1 MNDLKLTRRAFA
13 RTAFGAAA
21 AAALTSGLPAF
32 AAGEAYPKTIR
43 IGSTAPGHLKFV
55 VFRNLGLLQKEFAAE
70 GIDVEF
76 LTFDG
81 GSAASVAL
89 GSGQLDFMYTGNN
102 PALRLA
108 ASGAD
113 VKAIGLSS
121 WVPQNDTTVIVPV
134 DSPAQTLQ
142 DLKGKRVAYL
152 VGTVRHS
159 VFSKALNSVGLST
172 ADVQSFNLGI
182 ENSGPAMSRGDL
194 DAIVESSGV
203 AQKLV
208 DAGAARVLFDA
219 SGNPEWSVPYIITAN
234 GDFVRKYPDVATR
247 LLEQDI
253 ELAKWVDAN
262 PEETIK
268 IFVAETGNSE
278 KSVRATYKDNVF
290 YQNPEITPAAVESL
304 KGEEEFMAENDLI
317 KGKVDYDTWI
327 DRSYYEAASKDLA
340 ATASTN

>member
-1 MNDLKLTRRAFA
+1 
-13 RTAFGAAA
+13 
-21 AAALTSGLPAF
+21 
-32 AAGEAYPKTIR
+32 
-43 IGSTAPGHLKFV
+43 
-55 VFRNLGLLQKEFAAE
+55 
-70 GIDVEF
+70 
-76 LTFDG
+76 
-81 GSAASVAL
+81 
-89 GSGQLDFMYTGNN
+89 MYTGNN

-121 WVPQNDTTVIVPV
+121 WVPQNDTMVIVPV
-134 DSPAQTLQ
+134 DSPAQSLQ

-159 VFSKALNSVGLST
+159 VFSKALNSVDLTT

-182 ENSGPAMSRGDL
+182 ENSGPAMSRGDI
-194 DAIVESSGV
+194 DAIVESSGT

-219 SGNPEWSVPYIITAN
+219 SGNPEWSVPYIITGN
-234 GDFVRKYPDVATR
+234 GGFLRQYPEVATR
-247 LLEQDI
+247 LLAQDI
-253 ELAKWVDAN
+253 ALAAWVDAN
-262 PEETIK
+262 PEETIR
-268 IFVAETGNSE
+268 IFVEETGNAE

-290 YQNPEITPAAVESL
+290 YQNPEITDAAVQAL

-317 KGKVDYDTWI
+317 KGQVDYDTWI
-327 DRSYYEAASKDLA
+327 DRSFYEAAIKEPA

>member
-1 MNDLKLTRRAFA
+1 MSMLTLTRRAVA
-13 RTAFGAAA
+13 GILLGGALAVAGLPSLAAA
-21 AAALTSGLPAF
+21 AD
-32 AAGEAYPKTIR
+32 YPDKIR

-55 VFRNLGLLQKEFAAE
+55 TYRNLGLLQKEFAAE

-89 GSGQLDFMYTGNN
+89 GSGQIDVMYTGNN

-121 WVPQNDTTVIVPV
+121 WVPQNETLILVPV

-152 VGTVRHS
+152 TGTVRHS
-159 VFSKALNSVGLST
+159 IFSKALDSVGLST
-172 ADVQSFNLGI
+172 NDVQSFNLGI
-182 ENSGPAMSRGDL
+182 ENSGPALSRGDI
-194 DAIVESSGV
+194 DALVESSGV

-208 DAGAARVLFDA
+208 DAGQARILFDA
-219 SGNPEWSVPYIITAN
+219 GKDGKPEWSVPYIITAN
-234 GDFVRKYPDVATR
+234 GDFLKKYPEVATR

-253 ELAKWVDAN
+253 ALAKWVDAN
-262 PEETIK
+262 PEETIR
-268 IFVAETGNSE
+268 IFVAETGNDE
-278 KSVRATYKDNVF
+278 GSVRATYRDNVF
-290 YQNPEITPAAVESL
+290 YQAPEITDTAVAAL
-304 KGEEEFMAENDLI
+304 KGEEAFMAANDLI
-317 KGKVDYDTWI
+317 KGKVDYDSWI
-327 DRSYYEAASKDLA
+327 DRSYYQAASAALA
-340 ATASTN
+340 APGTN